1 MAEQEEIVKVL
12 TRTPLFR
19 GLQPRKLERLSRRF
33 VERTYE
39 PDDVIVTQGKGG
51 EGFFV
56 ILSGE
61 AEAVL
66 VRGDGSSTVLNPLG
80 PGDFFGEMALLT
92 DALRSASVVAKT
104 PVTCVAL
111 TRWDFLGMLRE
122 DAEMAVSVLQELAER
137 FSRVMRTL

>member
-1 MAEQEEIVKVL
+1 MVGNDEMMQVL
-12 TRTPLFR
+12 ARTPLFR
-19 GLQPRKLERLSRRF
+19 GLRPRQLERLSRSF

-39 PDDVIVTQGKGG
+39 AGDVIVTQGKGG

-56 ILSGE
+56 IFSGD

-66 VRGDGSSTVLNPLG
+66 VRGDGTSTVLNPLG

-92 DALRSASVVAKT
+92 EALRSASVIART
-104 PVTCVAL
+104 PVTCVVL
-111 TRWDFLGMLRE
+111 TRWNFLSILRE
-122 DAEMAVSVLQELAER
+122 DAEMAVTVLQELAER